1 MSFIFLETVLK
12 SEQISIC
19 LSVYSL
25 INKNNILIF
34 TKYFFI
40 NTVLKQI
47 NSFYVFINTYLTY

>member
-40 NTVLKQI
+40 NTILCFNLNNIIK
-47 NSFYVFINTYLTY
+47 FIAYK

>member
-34 TKYFFI
+34 TKSFFI